1 MNPAPQLGCKGGLGP
16 LCKQDQTGLKG
27 GMRHKASQALIYV
40 AFMWNLLHKG
50 FYSIKLEMR
59 LGS

>member
-27 GMRHKASQALIYV
+27 GQALIYV